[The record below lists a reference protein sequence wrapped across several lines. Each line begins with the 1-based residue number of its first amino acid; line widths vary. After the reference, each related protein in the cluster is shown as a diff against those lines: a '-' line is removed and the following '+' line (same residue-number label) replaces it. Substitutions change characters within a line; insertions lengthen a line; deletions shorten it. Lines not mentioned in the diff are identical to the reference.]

1 MLPFLA
7 ITGGIMSGSNWC
19 EVAVKVSAEYGEV
32 VAEFFQEEGA
42 GGVLFDDPDILK
54 EKQFQDDEYLGE
66 EFNLPQHFGVRSY
79 FPVDDRLGERLDRI
93 KKRLIE
99 ALSINVEYELK
110 QVREEDWAEAWKRYF
125 KPEHIGKIV
134 IKPSWE
140 DYSPKNGEIII
151 ELDPGMAFG
160 TGTHPTTRICLKLL
174 QEIVSPQTEMLDV
187 GTGSGIL
194 ALAGAK
200 LGAAKIT
207 AMDIDSVAVKV
218 ASENIRR
225 NRMEGLIQV
234 YESNLLDR
242 ALDSKYNLVVANI
255 ITNAILELVPQ
266 LAKVLKPGGI
276 FLASGII
283 EERFPEVLESLTKQG
298 FVSIKHV
305 LEEGWAGL
313 VVQAE
318 A

>member
-1 MLPFLA
+1 
-7 ITGGIMSGSNWC
+7 MSGSNWC
-19 EVAVKVSAEYGEV
+19 EVAVKVPAEYGEV

-54 EKQFQDDEYLGE
+54 EKQFQDDEYLGK
-66 EFNLPQHFGVRSY
+66 EFNPPQHFGVRSY
-79 FPVDDRLGERLDRI
+79 FPVDDRLGERLTRI
-93 KKRLIE
+93 KERLDE
-99 ALSINVEYELK
+99 ALGITVDFALK

-140 DYSPKNGEIII
+140 DYSPQSGEIII

-160 TGTHPTTRICLKLL
+160 TGTHPTTRICLELL
-174 QEIVSPQTEMLDV
+174 QEIVSPHTEMLDV

-207 AMDIDSVAVKV
+207 AIDIDSVAVRV

-225 NRMEGLIQV
+225 NGMERQIQV
-234 YESNLLDR
+234 YESNLLER
-242 ALDSKYNLVVANI
+242 ALDFQYNLVVANI

-283 EERFPEVLESLTKQG
+283 EERLPEVMESLSKQG
-298 FVSIKHV
+298 FVSIKQV
-305 LEEGWAGL
+305 LAEGWAGL
-313 VVQAE
+313 VVQLQV
-318 A
+318 